1 MPNTLENINPKRNP
15 VTTILGG
22 IFVMISAVMYIVK
35 YIVPAF
41 VILKQEIP
49 YEWWV
54 PVLPLLIG
62 VILIFINDQYFERI
76 FNRADKIAG
85 KKTDTE

>member
-1 MPNTLENINPKRNP
+1 MTIISNADPKRNP
-15 VTTILGG
+15 VTSLLGG
-22 IFVMISAVMYIVK
+22 VFIVISSLMYIVK

-49 YEWWV
+49 FEWYV
-54 PVLPLLIG
+54 PLIPLTIG
-62 VILIFINDQYFERI
+62 ILLVFINDDYFAKI
-76 FNRADKIAG
+76 FNRADKVAA